1 MTKSCY
7 FCDLQKQKNF
17 KKIAENED
25 FFARYAV
32 FLVSPGHV
40 EIVLKPH
47 IPSISGLTQ
56 KQAKSLFAILEKS
69 REIVEQD
76 FNPDGFNIGIN
87 DGEAAGQSVMHL
99 HIHLMPRY
107 FGDMENP
114 RGGVRNIFPEKGD
127 YTKDIRNDPKQS
139 KYLSAETKYYNK
151 LVRDKIPEICQSKG
165 EKPIIHI
172 ASKDEFE
179 QKLTEKLSE
188 EVAEFA
194 KSKDVEELADILE
207 VVIALCKVKKIDFE
221 KLDELRKQ
229 KAEKRGGFTKRIIL
243 DRVEK

>member
-17 KKIAENED
+17 KRITENED

-32 FLVSPGHV
+32 FPVTPGHV

-76 FNPDGFNIGIN
+76 FKPDGFNIGIN

-127 YTKDIRNDPKQS
+127 YTIEAKKNP
-139 KYLSAETKYYNK
+139 ANK
-151 LVRDKIPEICQSKG
+151 IYFSDS
-165 EKPIIHI
+165 
-172 ASKDEFE
+172 
-179 QKLTEKLSE
+179 
-188 EVAEFA
+188 
-194 KSKDVEELADILE
+194 
-207 VVIALCKVKKIDFE
+207 
-221 KLDELRKQ
+221 
-229 KAEKRGGFTKRIIL
+229 
-243 DRVEK
+243 